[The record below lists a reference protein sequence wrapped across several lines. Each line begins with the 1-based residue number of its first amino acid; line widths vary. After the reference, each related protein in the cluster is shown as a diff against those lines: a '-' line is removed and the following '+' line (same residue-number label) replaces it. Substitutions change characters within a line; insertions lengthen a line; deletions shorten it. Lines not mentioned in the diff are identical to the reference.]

1 MKVVLQE
8 GRMDCGICCLL
19 SIIRFYGGDVSKEY
33 LRKISNTNKDGVSA
47 FNIVEACKSLGIEAY
62 GLNGSIDEIDLK
74 LLPCIAHIN
83 IDKSRQHFV
92 VIYKIDSKKLT
103 IMDPSIGKRVLSI
116 SEFKLL
122 SSNNYIILKIKKSLP
137 IYRYKKEIL
146 NLIKSSFY
154 YHKLHFIFFI
164 VTSLNL
170 LLIDI
175 LISFSFKYFVSY
187 SINYLNTVNLYLII
201 SIIFLLCFMYSFLL
215 LFSRKILYKLLL
227 IFDQELTFKTIKQL
241 LLLPYYYFKNRT
253 TGEVL
258 SRFNDLTTIKNFFV
272 KFLSVFIIDFISFI
286 VFLFFLFRINYYFS
300 LIVIVYFIICLLFSL
315 LRSKSK
321 KRYLKR
327 IRCLEDNVES
337 YLVEALNNVD
347 TTKNNHLE
355 KLFYDKLLIKYKI
368 LLSNNYKYLD
378 FISFDSSLLLFF
390 KNIMYI
396 FIFSYS
402 SIFIIKDVLKI
413 EDIIIFLNF
422 LNYCLN
428 SCNNVIKFIEDIP
441 SFIISYNRVEELF
454 NISLDNFNNSLY
466 YKSYNMEGNIVFKNL
481 YYSIDN
487 KMIFKNLNLKIN
499 YGDKVLLFGSSG
511 SGKSTLMKML
521 LRYVEIPYSMITIA
535 NIDINHYHLDNIRK
549 CISYISSNEL
559 LYNDSIYNNICL
571 NNSISDEEFLEIVN
585 ICRVNLFVGNSL
597 DNYYQILE
605 ENGFL
610 LSGGERQRIILARSL
625 VRKSSIYIFDESF
638 SQIDVELTN
647 LIIKNLFVYLKDKT
661 VIVISHRQNS
671 KKYFNRLL
679 KMVDGDIVEK

>member
-1 MKVVLQE
+1 
-8 GRMDCGICCLL
+8 
-19 SIIRFYGGDVSKEY
+19 
-33 LRKISNTNKDGVSA
+33 
-47 FNIVEACKSLGIEAY
+47 
-62 GLNGSIDEIDLK
+62 
-74 LLPCIAHIN
+74 
-83 IDKSRQHFV
+83 
-92 VIYKIDSKKLT
+92 
-103 IMDPSIGKRVLSI
+103 
-116 SEFKLL
+116 
-122 SSNNYIILKIKKSLP
+122 
-137 IYRYKKEIL
+137 
-146 NLIKSSFY
+146 
-154 YHKLHFIFFI
+154 
-164 VTSLNL
+164 
-170 LLIDI
+170 
-175 LISFSFKYFVSY
+175 
-187 SINYLNTVNLYLII
+187 
-201 SIIFLLCFMYSFLL
+201 
-215 LFSRKILYKLLL
+215 
-227 IFDQELTFKTIKQL
+227 
-241 LLLPYYYFKNRT
+241 
-253 TGEVL
+253 
-258 SRFNDLTTIKNFFV
+258 
-272 KFLSVFIIDFISFI
+272 
-286 VFLFFLFRINYYFS
+286 
-300 LIVIVYFIICLLFSL
+300 
-315 LRSKSK
+315 
-321 KRYLKR
+321 
-327 IRCLEDNVES
+327 
-337 YLVEALNNVD
+337 
-347 TTKNNHLE
+347 
-355 KLFYDKLLIKYKI
+355 
-368 LLSNNYKYLD
+368 
-378 FISFDSSLLLFF
+378 
-390 KNIMYI
+390 MYI